1 MNSENLS
8 FALEELDLLMA
19 KVARVHGD
27 SHPELKEINAIYPEL
42 KAALQ
47 AGDYGTAGAKLKKAA
62 ELSGDFTLPADA
74 CQAYTRLY
82 KAFGIIEKEL
92 GK

>member
-27 SHPELKEINAIYPEL
+27 SHPEL

-62 ELSGDFTLPADA
+62 ELSGDFTLPANA